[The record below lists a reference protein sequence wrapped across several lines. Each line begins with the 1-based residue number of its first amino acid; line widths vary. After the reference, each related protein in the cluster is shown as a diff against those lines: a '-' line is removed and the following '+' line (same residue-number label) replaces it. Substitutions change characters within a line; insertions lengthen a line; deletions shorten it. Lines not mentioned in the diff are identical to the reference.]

1 MKELGV
7 QALLGLFSLA
17 GGMVTAA
24 GVFALITVIGI
35 IPRLAGRSRTGARI
49 HTYETAICLGGI
61 LGNLADIYH
70 VPLGLGVP
78 GEILYGLCSG
88 VFVGCLVM
96 SLAETVNV
104 IPVMVKRSRL
114 RVGIQYVV
122 LAFAIGKCIGSIIF
136 FNSSF

>member
-7 QALLGLFSLA
+7 QALLGLFGLA

-61 LGNLADIYH
+61 LGN
-70 VPLGLGVP
+70 
-78 GEILYGLCSG
+78 
-88 VFVGCLVM
+88 
-96 SLAETVNV
+96 
-104 IPVMVKRSRL
+104 
-114 RVGIQYVV
+114 
-122 LAFAIGKCIGSIIF
+122 
-136 FNSSF
+136 